1 MRRPLIVLAVGGLA
15 AVLLLVG
22 GMALWY
28 ERPTVL
34 TVAVSSADEQDHDLI
49 TAAATQLKH
58 GREPVR
64 LRLIPVENANA
75 ASAAIDDGK
84 ADLAVVRSD
93 IAMPDKGQTVVILH
107 RDAAILL
114 APGSGDINEIADLKG
129 HRLGIV
135 HNGAGNTRLLET
147 ALAQYDIAADALTV
161 VPLQPEEVAE
171 AIRSKRIDAVMAVDV
186 VSGPLMRDL
195 VKAVVSG
202 GQGAPVFIP
211 VAEAAAIAQ
220 RSPAYDSTE
229 IVKGAFGGSPPRPAE
244 EFDTLSVTHR
254 LVANEMIGQGPIA
267 DLTRF
272 LLTERSALA
281 AASPLARRIE
291 APSTD
296 KDVGASGPCR
306 RRRLYRRLGGDLL
319 RQVQRHDL
327 HGRHG
332 AWRARVGRDRHA
344 EPAQQPEG
352 GRGRRLGRAADR
364 DAGSRAFGTH
374 DRCASTLCRAK
385 PMASWLRLSPAPRAA
400 TRRASPCSDW
410 SSTRSGPPSAT
421 GAEAWPE
428 APFWPPTTASI
439 RSASAAAE

>member
-1 MRRPLIVLAVGGLA
+1 M
-15 AVLLLVG
+15 LLLVG

-34 TVAVSSADEQDHDLI
+34 TVAVSSTDEQDHDLI
-49 TAAATQLKH
+49 TVAATQLKH

-114 APGSGDINEIADLKG
+114 APGSGEIKEIADLKG

-211 VAEAAAIAQ
+211 VAEAPAIAQ

-254 LVANEMIGQGPIA
+254 LVANGMISQGPIA

-296 KDVGASGPCR
+296 KDAALPVHAGAAAYIDDSEETFFDKYSDMIYMGAMVLGVLASGATAMLSRLNSQKAAVVDASVGRLIEMLALVRSAPTIAALDDLQGEADGILASALSSTSGGDEARLTVFGLVLDQIRAAIRDR
-306 RRRLYRRLGGDLL
+306 RRSLAGGALL
-319 RQVQRHDL
+319 
-327 HGRHG
+327 
-332 AWRARVGRDRHA
+332 
-344 EPAQQPEG
+344 
-352 GRGRRLGRAADR
+352 AAND
-364 DAGSRAFGTH
+364 SIY
-374 DRCASTLCRAK
+374 ST
-385 PMASWLRLSPAPRAA
+385 
-400 TRRASPCSDW
+400 
-410 SSTRSGPPSAT
+410 
-421 GAEAWPE
+421 
-428 APFWPPTTASI
+428 
-439 RSASAAAE
+439 ASAAAE